1 MESTQHSTGPLD
13 LRPTRPVLDLRE
25 WTDEQWQ
32 EWSKWQ
38 AWSEQPQEPKVVPA
52 TVHQPQQQNSHT
64 PKVVPATRP
73 QPQQQSGQHEPKV
86 VIDLTSSEEFVS
98 KMPQQCEMSQSV
110 PLVPLVLPSRQQEQP
125 KDVDLSQAQPQQ
137 QGHSQAGPIVVPAR
151 YPQQAPAA
159 AAATPVGVAA
169 TVVPATVPQPQQSSD
184 TPKVVPATRP
194 QPQQQSGQHEPK
206 VVIDLTSS
214 EEFVSKMP
222 QQCEMSQS
230 VPLVPLVLPS
240 RQQEQPKDVDLSQA
254 QPQQQGH
261 SQAGPI
267 VVPARYPQQ
276 APAAAAATPVG
287 VAEAAPA
294 ADSPAVA
301 ATRPQPQGLSH
312 KASARPQPRQSG
324 SQWQWHP
331 QVSEKRQRN
340 GIFHPTYC
348 YGCSTS
354 RVYLGGHRCLNR
366 ECEMFWKKHQVL
378 PRI

>member
-1 MESTQHSTGPLD
+1 M
-13 LRPTRPVLDLRE
+13 
-25 WTDEQWQ
+25 
-32 EWSKWQ
+32 
-38 AWSEQPQEPKVVPA
+38 PA
-52 TVHQPQQQNSHT
+52 TVPQPQQSSHT

-125 KDVDLSQAQPQQ
+125 KDVDLSP
-137 QGHSQAGPIVVPAR
+137 
-151 YPQQAPAA
+151 
-159 AAATPVGVAA
+159 
-169 TVVPATVPQPQQSSD
+169 
-184 TPKVVPATRP
+184 
-194 QPQQQSGQHEPK
+194 
-206 VVIDLTSS
+206 
-214 EEFVSKMP
+214 
-222 QQCEMSQS
+222 
-230 VPLVPLVLPS
+230 
-240 RQQEQPKDVDLSQA
+240 A

-294 ADSPAVA
+294 AVAAPAPAAEAAPAADSPAVA

-324 SQWQWHP
+324 SQWQWQP

-340 GIFHPTYC
+340 GIYNPTYC
-348 YGCSTS
+348 VACSTS

-366 ECEMFWKKHQVL
+366 ECEMFWKKQQVL